1 MRKLSLLALTLAAT
15 VASAQGTYDAAA
27 LNAFHAERQKLLLA
41 DDGWFTVAGLHFL
54 NPGENKFGSDPLN
67 DIVLEYPDVP
77 KQAGVITMNGN
88 NVTIKAADGQTLTYN
103 GKPAKEGQLHL
114 AENGK
119 PADLVTY
126 KSTQFFLHF
135 SGPRLAI
142 RVRDMNAP
150 LRKNFA
156 GLKWYPANPAVKV
169 VGQFTPL
176 AKPKTVQAPN
186 ILGDLEPFDVAG
198 NVAVTIAGKTAN
210 MEAWKSGNQLWFV
223 FRDLTSADT
232 TYPSARFLYT
242 DAAGPDGKVVMDFN
256 RARNPP
262 CAYNPWTTCPLPP
275 SANKLAVRIE
285 AGEKRYHADG
295 APTVAG
301 AKGK

>member
-1 MRKLSLLALTLAAT
+1 MKRIALFLLPLVAA
-15 VASAQGTYDAAA
+15 VASAQGTYDVAA
-27 LNAFHAERQKLLLA
+27 LNAFHAEREKVLLA

-67 DIVLEYPDVP
+67 DIVLEYADVP
-77 KQAGVITMNGN
+77 KQAGVITMNGTT
-88 NVTIKAADGQTLTYN
+88 VTFKAAEGQTLTYN
-103 GKPAKEGQLHL
+103 GKPAKEGVLHL

-119 PADLVTY
+119 PADLITY
-126 KSTQFFLHF
+126 KSTTFFLHY

-142 RVRDMNAP
+142 RVRDQNAP
-150 LRKNFA
+150 LRKNFS
-156 GLKWYPANPAVKV
+156 GLKWYPANPAVSV

-176 AKPKTVQAPN
+176 TTAKTVMAPN
-186 ILGDLEPFDVAG
+186 ILGDLEPFTVAG
-198 NVAVTIAGKTAN
+198 NVAVTIGGKSAN

-242 DAAGPDGKVVMDFN
+242 NMPGPDGKLVMDFN

-262 CAYNPWTTCPLPP
+262 CAYNQWTTCPLPP
-275 SANKLAVRIE
+275 AANKLAVRIE
-285 AGEKRYHADG
+285 AGEKRYHGESSSSA
-295 APTVAG
+295 AVLR
-301 AKGK
+301 K